1 MLVFK
6 HRRGRAM
13 FKNIQKLNWIK
24 QGLIYCADGSLPWA
38 HSHAFP
44 PIPHLVSPDRLRIFI
59 GSCDTELVSR
69 ACYVDVL
76 LTLILEC
83 GCRL

>member
-1 MLVFK
+1 
-6 HRRGRAM
+6 M